1 MAIRSSKSPSVSPR
15 PALEPVP
22 VATFKQSMSLEPVVL
37 VVMSLMPVQM
47 MPLLLEAPLVEM
59 LQELEAPP
67 VVMLPVPEPMLAE
80 LLVPVL
86 ALLTAPPPPLATTFK
101 SSPRPSTAQPL
112 LPSSRTKLPTDVS
125 SLVCPAI
132 LLN

>member
-1 MAIRSSKSPSVSPR
+1 MAIRSSKSLSVSPR

-37 VVMSLMPVQM
+37 VVKSLMPVQM
-47 MPLLLEAPLVEM
+47 MPLLLEAPLV
-59 LQELEAPP
+59 
-67 VVMLPVPEPMLAE
+67 VMLLVPVPPLAE
-80 LLVPVL
+80 LLLVPV
-86 ALLTAPPPPLATTFK
+86 PPLATTFK

-132 LLN
+132 LLS